1 MKHSLPNDK
10 ISRDRRE
17 RAKNAEK
24 QSAQAKRA
32 RYEDAI
38 VSDAFLK
45 VKKKFLLGAIAKSA
59 ICGISFGLLAVGILL
74 LVIKTSG
81 IPFNFIWYIVA
92 GVGCALVCG
101 VITFLFLKP
110 GNRRVAKTVDE
121 EYGLKE
127 QVQTSL
133 AFSRDSGDVVL
144 MQRERAESAIG
155 ALPRRKIK
163 FSKIWQ
169 YIVIIFVAVALA
181 VAGILVPGK
190 KSKGSTGEGGEPGIT
205 VDRSHIVK
213 VEQLIAYIKSEN
225 EKRKVEEAKKNET
238 GKNGTP
244 ERYIGEE
251 LTQAVVDEL
260 TEFKSSLEKALE
272 ENVEVTRSEVLP
284 VLQKI
289 NGIFTAE
296 TNYVQISE
304 VIAGKV
310 SEAGV
315 DASFGE
321 MIRAGG
327 DAYRIY
333 LLRDESEMDEYHAD
347 MEMNANTSINR
358 QSAKFLEWLMPSDPD
373 EGDDQPVNPGE
384 ENTPTAEE
392 LAAQIREEYDKI
404 TDIYNKL
411 SVTDGLISSVVSELR
426 EESFILPNKQIV
438 SFFDLL
444 SADLQKSQNEFIST
458 LKARFGSQDEQIYNP
473 KGLKDILEEYLQANA
488 DKGADSVSDFEN
500 ILEELD
506 GFKGNA
512 SLNVADF
519 VTRLA
524 YGNGNEADSQS
535 GEEKVSETLAKQS
548 YYMALDRHI
557 SNSIRSAFRMELIE
571 PDKIEDEEQGG
582 NQGNTGDNNP
592 STGGNTSGS
601 GDLTFPGND
610 YIYDWLEDK
619 VKPYGELI
627 SDYVAR
633 VNEFLT
639 ENADT
644 LTEKQKQMI
653 QAYINAL
660 YGNSAEN

>member
-1 MKHSLPNDK
+1 MKHRLHNGK
-10 ISRDRRE
+10 NERDRRE

-24 QSAQAKRA
+24 QSDQAKRA

-74 LVIKTSG
+74 LVIKTGG
-81 IPFNFIWYIVA
+81 IPFNFVWYIVA

-190 KSKGSTGEGGEPGIT
+190 RSKGQTGEEKEPGIT
-205 VDRSHIVK
+205 VDRTHIVK
-213 VEQLIAYIKSEN
+213 IEELIAYIQSEN
-225 EKRKVEEAKKNET
+225 EIRKNEEDKKNN
-238 GKNGTP
+238 GQNGTP
-244 ERYIGEE
+244 ERYISEE
-251 LTQAVVDEL
+251 LAQAVVAEL
-260 TEFKSSLEKALE
+260 TEFHASLEKALE

-289 NGIFTAE
+289 NEIFTAE

-304 VIAGKV
+304 VIAGKI

-327 DAYRIY
+327 DAYRTY
-333 LLRDESEMDEYHAD
+333 LLLETQEMDDYHGN
-347 MEMNANTSINR
+347 MEGIANTSINR
-358 QSAKFLEWLMPSDPD
+358 QGAKFLEWLMPSDPD
-373 EGDDQPVNPGE
+373 DGDGQPVNPGE
-384 ENTPTAEE
+384 EQDPTLDE
-392 LAAQIREEYDKI
+392 LAAQIREDYSKI
-404 TDIYNKL
+404 TDIYNKIS
-411 SVTDGLISSVVSELR
+411 SVDGLIGAVTSDLKN
-426 EESFILPNKQIV
+426 ESFILPNKQIV

-444 SADLQKSQNEFIST
+444 SADLKATQNGLISD
-458 LKARFGSQDEQIYNP
+458 LNVYFKQQENP
-473 KGLKDILEEYLQANA
+473 KTKPEDFNDALEGLLLGTVNTKLMTEILGDIEIIA
-488 DKGADSVSDFEN
+488 DPFKEDVS
-500 ILEELD
+500 
-506 GFKGNA
+506 GNF
-512 SLNVADF
+512 ADF
-519 VTRLA
+519 VQRLTD
-524 YGNGNEADSQS
+524 GNEN
-535 GEEKVSETLAKQS
+535 VSETLAKQS

-557 SNSIRSAFRMELIE
+557 NNSIRSAFRMELIE

-610 YIYDWLEDK
+610 YVYDFRSDSVEF
-619 VKPYGELI
+619 YGELLA
-627 SDYVAR
+627 DYFAVMQ
-633 VNEFLT
+633 EFVRD
-639 ENADT
+639 NADT

-653 QAYINAL
+653 QAYFNAL
-660 YGNSAEN
+660 YGNSAED